1 MDAPRLLRRMFDAA
15 VAAADPAGIV
25 PGHLPPRPPG
35 RVVVLGA
42 GKAAAAMAAVV
53 EDAWGGPLE
62 GLVATRYGHAVPTRF
77 VEVVEAGH
85 PVPDAAG
92 ARAARRILALAE
104 SLRPD
109 DLALCLISGGGSALT
124 TLPAPGITLA
134 DAQAVNRQLL
144 ACGATIGEM
153 NTVRKHLSAFNGG
166 RLAAACAPA
175 RVLTLTISDV
185 PGDDPAVIASGP
197 TVPDPTTLADARAVM
212 ATYGLAVPEAVAARL
227 ADPAAETPKPG
238 DPAFDRT
245 ETRLIATPQRSLE
258 AAAEVARHAGV
269 TPLILSDRM
278 EGEARDIGIA
288 HAGMAWQIVRH
299 GQPVSRPAVLLSGG
313 ETTVTLRGEGG
324 RGGRC
329 TEFLLGFALAIE
341 GLGGVH
347 ALAGDTDG
355 IDGSEDNAGAWVGPD
370 TLARARAAG
379 IDPAAAQARNDAYGV
394 FAGAETLV
402 MTGPTL
408 TNVNDF
414 RAILVGEPD
423 DTGRGR
429 NRTEGRRPS

>member
-1 MDAPRLLRRMFDAA
+1 MDAPALLRRMFDAA

-25 PGHLPPRPPG
+25 PRHLPPRPPG
-35 RVVVLGA
+35 RTVVLGA
-42 GKAAAAMAAVV
+42 GKASAAMAAAV
-53 EDAWGGPLE
+53 ESAWDGPLE
-62 GLVATRYGHAVPTRF
+62 GLVVTRYGHAVPTRSI
-77 VEVVEAGH
+77 EIVEAAH
-85 PVPDAAG
+85 PLPDAAG
-92 ARAARRILALAE
+92 ERAARRILALAE
-104 SLRPD
+104 SLGPD

-134 DAQAVNRQLL
+134 DKQAVNRQLL

-153 NTVRKHLSAFNGG
+153 NTVRKHLSAFKGG

-175 RVLTLTISDV
+175 RVLTLAISDV

-197 TVPDPTTLADARAVM
+197 TVPDPTTSDAARAVI
-212 ATYGLAVPEAVAARL
+212 AKYGLTVPEAVTRRL

-238 DPAFDRT
+238 DAAFDRS
-245 ETRLIATPQRSLE
+245 ETVLIATPQRSLE
-258 AAAEVARHAGV
+258 AAAAVARAAGV

-278 EGEARDIGIA
+278 EGEARDIGLA
-288 HAGMAWQIVRH
+288 HAGMAWQIVTH
-299 GQPVSRPAVLLSGG
+299 GQPVPRPAVLLSGG

-329 TEFLLGFALAIE
+329 TEFLLGFALATE
-341 GLGGVH
+341 GLDGVY

-355 IDGSEDNAGAWVGPD
+355 IDGSEDNAGAWVGPR
-370 TLARARAAG
+370 TLALARAAG

-394 FAGAETLV
+394 FAGAETLLV
-402 MTGPTL
+402 TGPTL

-414 RAILVGEPD
+414 RAVLVTGPVGEAPAS
-423 DTGRGR
+423 
-429 NRTEGRRPS
+429 P